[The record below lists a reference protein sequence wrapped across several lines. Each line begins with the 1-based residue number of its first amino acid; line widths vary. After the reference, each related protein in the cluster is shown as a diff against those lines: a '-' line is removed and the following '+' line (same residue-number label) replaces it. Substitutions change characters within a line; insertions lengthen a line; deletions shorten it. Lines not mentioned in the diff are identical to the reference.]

1 MEVLKRKNEIEDFKQ
16 SETDSKRTKTEMR
29 KNDDS
34 SDSEAEEDLLQRLF
48 GSSKPII
55 QKTPEL
61 IENIEDLTN
70 EGTGD
75 KEKEP
80 EEVKEE
86 DEECVWHDEDDDQ
99 VKLNSFWSSGI
110 RSQLV

>member
-16 SETDSKRTKTEMR
+16 TETDSKRTKTEMR
-29 KNDDS
+29 KNEDS
-34 SDSEAEEDLLQRLF
+34 SDSEGEEDLLQRLF
-48 GSSKPII
+48 GSSKPI

-61 IENIEDLTN
+61 IENIEDIEDLTN
-70 EGTGD
+70 EGNET
-75 KEKEP
+75 KES

-99 VKLNSFWSSGI
+99 VRLLSFK
-110 RSQLV
+110 V

>member
-16 SETDSKRTKTEMR
+16 TETDSKRTKTEMR
-29 KNDDS
+29 KNEDS
-34 SDSEAEEDLLQRLF
+34 SDSEGEEDLLQRLF
-48 GSSKPII
+48 GSSKPI

-70 EGTGD
+70 EGNET
-75 KEKEP
+75 KES

-99 VKLNSFWSSGI
+99 VTE
-110 RSQLV
+110 VC

>member
-16 SETDSKRTKTEMR
+16 TETDSKRTKTEMR
-29 KNDDS
+29 KNEDS
-34 SDSEAEEDLLQRLF
+34 SDSEGEEDLLQRLF
-48 GSSKPII
+48 GSSKPI

-61 IENIEDLTN
+61 IENIEDIEDLTN
-70 EGTGD
+70 EGNETKA
-75 KEKEP
+75 KES

-99 VKLNSFWSSGI
+99 VWLKF
-110 RSQLV
+110 

>member
-16 SETDSKRTKTEMR
+16 TETDSKRTKIR
-29 KNDDS
+29 KNEDS
-34 SDSEAEEDLLQRLF
+34 SDSEGEEDLLQRLF
-48 GSSKPII
+48 GSSKPI

-70 EGTGD
+70 EGNETE
-75 KEKEP
+75 EKEP

-99 VKLNSFWSSGI
+99 VRLKNFKI
-110 RSQLV
+110 

>member
-16 SETDSKRTKTEMR
+16 TETDSKRTKTEMR
-29 KNDDS
+29 KNEDS
-34 SDSEAEEDLLQRLF
+34 SDSEGEEDLLQRLF
-48 GSSKPII
+48 GSSKPI

-70 EGTGD
+70 EGNET
-75 KEKEP
+75 KEKES

-99 VKLNSFWSSGI
+99 VRLKF
-110 RSQLV
+110 

>member
-16 SETDSKRTKTEMR
+16 TETDSKRTKTEMR
-29 KNDDS
+29 KNEDS
-34 SDSEAEEDLLQRLF
+34 SDSEGEEDLLQRLF
-48 GSSKPII
+48 GSSKPI

-61 IENIEDLTN
+61 VENIDDIEDLTN
-70 EGTGD
+70 EGNETE
-75 KEKEP
+75 EKES

-99 VKLNSFWSSGI
+99 VRLKSFKI
-110 RSQLV
+110 